1 MFGGLGFVL
10 DGNLAV
16 GVSGD
21 ALMVRSPQ
29 DDEGA
34 LAETGVRP
42 FEVRGRLMRGWL
54 LIDPPGHEKAKDLR
68 RWVDRGTTFARTLP
82 PK

>member
-1 MFGGLGFVL
+1 MFGGLGFLL
-10 DGNLAV
+10 DGNMAV

-21 ALMVRSPQ
+21 ALMVRLPA

-34 LAETGVRP
+34 AAEPGVRP
-42 FEVRGRLMRGWL
+42 FEVGGRSMKGWL
-54 LIDPPGHEKAKDLR
+54 LIDPPGQEKAKDLR